1 MFKEKLGLDNVQ
13 IERAHRVKNKRNK
26 DKKTNPRTI
35 VCNPRTIV
43 CKILFYKPKKE
54 VLKNAKK
61 LQGTDIFI
69 NEEFC
74 NETM

>member
-13 IERAHRVKNKRNK
+13 IERAHRVNNKRNK
-26 DKKTNPRTI
+26 DKKT
-35 VCNPRTIV
+35 NPRTIV